1 MESFE
6 QPESLIRRILGRL
19 SKYWFGF
26 FVGFIVLLYGLY
38 STIAFEITC
47 SRDLKSGVECTI
59 VPHST
64 LLTFSP
70 VKVEHPLAVDVVHRK
85 PLLNFPGN
93 ANASSWKKP
102 YKAVM
107 RLEGHGEALTLI
119 ESRRHETI
127 QTVADQI
134 NQFLQDR
141 SLANFHAS
149 LP

>member
-6 QPESLIRRILGRL
+6 QPESLISRILGLL
-19 SKYWFGF
+19 SKFRFEF
-26 FVGFIVLLYGLY
+26 FVSFIVLLYGLY
-38 STIAFEITC
+38 STVAFEITC

-64 LLTFSP
+64 LLTFAP
-70 VKVEHPLAVDVVHRK
+70 IKVEHPLAVDVVQRK

-93 ANASSWKKP
+93 ANASNWKKP
-102 YKAVM
+102 YNAVM

-119 ESRRHETI
+119 ASHRYETI
-127 QTVADQI
+127 QAVADQI